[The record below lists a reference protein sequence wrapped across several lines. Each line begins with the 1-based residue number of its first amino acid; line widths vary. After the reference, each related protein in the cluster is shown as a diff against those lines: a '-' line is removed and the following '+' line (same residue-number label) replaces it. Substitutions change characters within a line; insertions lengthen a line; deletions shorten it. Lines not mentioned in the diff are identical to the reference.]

1 MEDAD
6 APDYMVCPLTKKLF
20 VDPVSTRYG
29 HTYEKEAL
37 EEYLKKNNNL
47 DPVARMEVDPRE
59 IHPNTYALKSVRD
72 YRKTLHSMGW

>member
-20 VDPVSTRYG
+20 VDPVMTSSG

-37 EEYLKKNNNL
+37 EEHLRKNNNL
-47 DPVARMEVDPRE
+47 DPVSRMEVDPRDLR
-59 IHPNTYALKSVRD
+59 PNIIAKKTAEDYKKALHR
-72 YRKTLHSMGW
+72 MGL